1 MVRPSLETPVTA
13 LTSGPEVRLAL
24 RRRTEIGLLDVR
36 PEGPFAKGH
45 PLFAASFPLG
55 RLEAEVADRLPRRS
69 VPLVVYGEG
78 AEDAAAAAARLASLG
93 YPDVSLLEG
102 GLAGWAAGGG
112 ELFRDVN
119 APSKAFGELV
129 EATAGTPA
137 MPAGQLLALL
147 RSGADVVVLDARRF
161 EEYHT
166 MSIPTATSV
175 PGAELAMRA
184 GALAPDPATLV
195 VVNCAGRT
203 RSIIGTQS
211 LINAG
216 LPNRVV
222 ALRNGTIGWNLA
234 GLELEHGQER
244 RAPEVPPAMARR
256 AEAAAWAVARKAG
269 AGRIGATA
277 LASLLDRGTRT
288 VYRFDVRSPEDY
300 AAGHLAGFR
309 SAPGGQL
316 VQETDRFAP
325 VRGALVVL
333 AGDGGGRAAM
343 TASWL
348 AQMGWEVA
356 VLGVATD
363 GLGAGAGGLE
373 SSDGLGAGGDGLAFE
388 TGPWA
393 PAWPPPP
400 GPPQADP
407 AQVESWLRDGGTAV
421 IDVDSSRLF
430 ESGHV
435 PGAAWAL
442 RTDLGEPGLADRL
455 GRPDRL
461 VLTSADGMLA
471 RFAAADL
478 PAGTQ
483 VLVLAGGTTGW
494 ARSGRPLECGRAAM
508 LSPVID
514 VYRRPYEGTG
524 VHPDAM
530 QAYLDWEYGLVGQL
544 ERDGTHGFRVLR

>member
-1 MVRPSLETPVTA
+1 
-13 LTSGPEVRLAL
+13 
-24 RRRTEIGLLDVR
+24 
-36 PEGPFAKGH
+36 
-45 PLFAASFPLG
+45 
-55 RLEAEVADRLPRRS
+55 
-69 VPLVVYGEG
+69 VVYGHG
-78 AEDAAAAAARLASLG
+78 ATDAAAAAGRLQSLG
-93 YPDVSLLEG
+93 YRDVSLLEG
-102 GLAGWAAGGG
+102 GLAGWVAGGG

-137 MPAGQLLALL
+137 VAAGQLRALL

-175 PGAELAMRA
+175 PGAELVMRA

-203 RSIIGTQS
+203 RSIIGAQS

-222 ALRNGTIGWNLA
+222 ALRNGTIGWSLA
-234 GLELEHGQER
+234 GLELDHGQER
-244 RAPEVPPAMARR
+244 RAPEVPPTTARR
-256 AEAAAWAVARKAG
+256 AEAAAWAVAGQAG
-269 AGRIGATA
+269 VGRISAAA

-300 AAGHLAGFR
+300 SAGHLAGFR

-316 VQETDRFAP
+316 VQETDWFAP

-356 VLGVATD
+356 VLGADGLDAGLGGHGAGTGGLGTGTD
-363 GLGAGAGGLE
+363 GLGTGTH
-373 SSDGLGAGGDGLAFE
+373 GLAFE
-388 TGPWA
+388 TGPWT
-393 PAWPPPP
+393 PAWPPAPE
-400 GPPQADP
+400 PPQAEP
-407 AQVESWLRDGGTAV
+407 AQVESGLRDGGAAV
-421 IDVDSSRLF
+421 IDVDSSRRF
-430 ESGHV
+430 EAGHV

-471 RFAAADL
+471 RFAAADV
-478 PAGTQ
+478 PAGTE

-494 ARSGRPLECGRAAM
+494 ARSGRPLEIGPAAM

-524 VHPDAM
+524 VDPDAM